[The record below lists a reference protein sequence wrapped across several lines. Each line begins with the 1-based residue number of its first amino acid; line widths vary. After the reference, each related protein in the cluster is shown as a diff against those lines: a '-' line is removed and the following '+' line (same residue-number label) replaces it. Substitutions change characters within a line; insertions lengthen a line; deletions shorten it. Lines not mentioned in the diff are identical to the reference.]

1 MNRII
6 IPLLLLTAIPAS
18 AGVEVLDL
26 RCEYA
31 ADPLGVDVP
40 QPRLYWRLDSDER
53 GQKQTAYRILVA
65 SSAGQLAK
73 DTGDLWDSGKVASDQ
88 TLHIPYAGK
97 ALQSSQQV
105 FWKVRAW
112 DAAGKETPWSKPATW
127 TMGLLADADWKAQ
140 WISAKSAAAATPVAK
155 ALVGYHAAESA
166 RQDDTKWVQVDL
178 GRDLPIDTIR
188 LHPVRHEDK
197 DGFGYPVRFKLEVSP
212 DADFTKAGTIV
223 DRTAEDVPNPGYN
236 AVSFDAKA
244 AKARY
249 VRVTATKLAKPTR
262 SYCFAL
268 AQLEVL
274 SGGTNV
280 ALNAKVSAKDTVE
293 AYGWGKAALTDGRGM
308 VGAELPKGPTYDTM
322 LLRRSFTVKPGLKRA
337 VAHVCGL
344 GQYEMTVNGVN
355 AGEDLLSPGWTK
367 YDKTCLY
374 DTHNITA
381 MLKEGPNAVGLFLG
395 NGMYNVKGG
404 RYTKF
409 KGTFGPLKAIAQ
421 LRLEYADGSVETIV
435 TGDSWKV
442 APGPITF
449 SCIYGGE
456 DYNARLDPRGWDKPG
471 FDDYE
476 WEPAVTLDG
485 PGGKL
490 RGLTAAAP
498 PLRAIETIK
507 VVKVTEL
514 RPGVAV
520 YDLGQNAPIMPRLK
534 IKGPAGSFIRI
545 IPAELIN
552 ADGSVDRGSAG
563 GGASYWQYK
572 LLGIGSESWFPKFF
586 YHGCRYLQVELNP
599 ATPGSDLPTV
609 ESLEGVV
616 VHTASRPA
624 GEFACSNEMFTR
636 IRTLIRWAQRSNLV
650 SVITDCPH
658 RERLGWLEQYHLN
671 GPALRYEFDLA
682 QLFTKGMI
690 DMADSQLENGL
701 VPDIAPEYT
710 VFSGGFRDS
719 PEWGSAM
726 VLVPWQ
732 QYEWTGDVELLRRH
746 YDGMKRYVTYLGSKS
761 KDGIVAHGLGDW
773 YDIGPKP
780 PGYSQL
786 TPIPL
791 TATAFYYEDARIVAA
806 TAKLLGKAE
815 DAGKY
820 DALAAQIRTAFDK
833 AFYKPDTRQY
843 ATGSQCGNA
852 LALVLGLAEPDQRP
866 GVLDGI
872 VQDVRKRGNSLT
884 AGDVGYRYLLRALAD
899 GGRSDVIFD
908 INSRSDKPG
917 YGYQLKL
924 GATSLTEAWD
934 ARRNSSQNH
943 FMLGQIMEWFY
954 HDLAGIQPSQ
964 PGFKHITIKPAI
976 VGDLTWVEAHYDS
989 PYGRIVSHWKREG
1002 YILTMEVT
1010 IPANTTATVYVP
1022 AKDTDGVTESGK
1034 SAAKVERMK
1043 FVCMENGAAVYAV
1056 GSGTYRFQSTFPETI
1071 K

>member
-1 MNRII
+1 MRNR
-6 IPLLLLTAIPAS
+6 LLLSLILLSVAIPAS

-31 ADPLGVDVP
+31 ADPFGVDVP

-53 GQKQTAYRILVA
+53 GQKQTAWRILVA
-65 SSAGQLAK
+65 SSPEQLAK
-73 DTGDLWDSGKVASDQ
+73 DTGDLWDSGKVVSDQ
-88 TLHIPYAGK
+88 TIHIPYAGK
-97 ALQSSQQV
+97 ALGSSQQV
-105 FWKVRAW
+105 VWKVRAW
-112 DAAGKETPWSKPATW
+112 DAAGKESAWSKPATW
-127 TMGLLADADWKAQ
+127 TMGILADADWKAR
-140 WISAKSAAAATPVAK
+140 WISAKGAAANPVARTF
-155 ALVGYHAAESA
+155 VGYHAAESA
-166 RQDDTKWVQVDL
+166 REDDAKWVQVDL

-188 LHPVRHEDK
+188 LHPVRHDDK
-197 DGFGYPVRFKLEVSP
+197 DGFGYPIRFKLEVSA
-212 DADFTKAGTIV
+212 DADFAKPAAIV
-223 DRTAEDVPNPGYN
+223 DRTTEDVANPGYS
-236 AVSFDAKA
+236 AVSFDARA
-244 AKARY
+244 VRARY

-274 SGGTNV
+274 SGGNNV
-280 ALNAKVSAKDTVE
+280 ALNARVTAKDTVE
-293 AYGWGKAALTDGRGM
+293 AFGWGKAALTDGRGM
-308 VGAELPKGPTYDTM
+308 VGAELPKGPAYDTM
-322 LLRRSFTVKPGLKRA
+322 LLRGNFTVRPGLKRA
-337 VAHVCGL
+337 IAHVCGL
-344 GQYEMTVNGVN
+344 GQYEMTING
-355 AGEDLLSPGWTK
+355 AKSGEDLLSPGWTK

-374 DTHNITA
+374 DTHEITA
-381 MLKEGPNAVGLFLG
+381 LLKEGPNAIGLLLG

-421 LRLEYADGSVETIV
+421 LRLEYADGTVETIA
-435 TGDSWKV
+435 TGDGWKV

-476 WEPAVTLDG
+476 WQPAIAVDG

-490 RGLTAAAP
+490 RGFTAAAP

-507 VVKVTEL
+507 VARITEL

-534 IKGPAGSFIRI
+534 VKGPAGSFVRI
-545 IPAELIN
+545 IPAELVN
-552 ADGSVDRGSAG
+552 ADGAVDRGSAG

-572 LLGIGSESWFPKFF
+572 LLGIGSEQWFPKFF

-599 ATPGSDLPTV
+599 TTPGGALPTV

-616 VHTASRPA
+616 VHTASRPV

-682 QLFTKGMI
+682 RLFTKGTI

-746 YDGMKRYVTYLGSKS
+746 YDGMKRYVAYLGSKS
-761 KDGIVAHGLGDW
+761 RDGIVSHGLGDW

-791 TATAFYYEDARIVAA
+791 TATAFYYQDAIIVAQA
-806 TAKLLGKAE
+806 AKLLGNAGDAE
-815 DAGKY
+815 KY
-820 DALAAQIRTAFDK
+820 GGLAAQIRTAFNK
-833 AFYKPDTRQY
+833 AFYTPDKKQY
-843 ATGSQCGNA
+843 AIGSQCGNS
-852 LALVLGLAEPDQRP
+852 LALVMGLAEPDARA
-866 GVLDGI
+866 GVLEGI
-872 VQDVRKRGNSLT
+872 VQDVRRRGNSLT

-917 YGYQLKL
+917 YGWQLAM

-934 ARRNSSQNH
+934 AGRGSSQNH
-943 FMLGQIMEWFY
+943 FMLGQITEWFY
-954 HDLAGIQPSQ
+954 HDLAGIACDPGG
-964 PGFKHITIKPAI
+964 PGFKRIVIHPQP
-976 VGDLTWVEAHYDS
+976 VGDVTWARAKYDS
-989 PYGRIVSHWKREG
+989 IRGPIVSDWKLAG
-1002 YILTMEVT
+1002 GKFALDVT
-1010 IPANTTATVYVP
+1010 IPANTTATVWIP
-1022 AKDTDGVTESGK
+1022 AKNSAAVTEGGKSLAEHPEIKVLRMESGCVVMEVESGK
-1034 SAAKVERMK
+1034 YA
-1043 FVCMENGAAVYAV
+1043 FVVH
-1056 GSGTYRFQSTFPETI
+1056 
-1071 K
+1071 